1 MNKII
6 LLTVIVLSSFSFTSE
21 DDDLLKQLVDKI
33 EKYNQI
39 YPQEKA
45 YLHTDKPYYV
55 AGEKIWFKAYLV
67 EGMTNRPNTVS
78 VPLYVDLIDN
88 AAGKLID
95 RRIIKLED
103 GFGHGDFTLPDSL
116 LAGFYRLRAYTNW
129 TRNFDESQFFS
140 KDFQVYSIEQ
150 ESIADT
156 LNAEAI
162 DFQFFPEGGNLIA
175 GLDTR
180 IAFKATDGAGKGLA
194 ISGEIIASTGDTVQ
208 RFKSEHL
215 GMGFCYFK
223 PDSGLNYHAIIKY
236 RDTYAKTFDLPQ
248 VQVRGVS
255 MMLDNFL
262 DKNNIRLILNSTL
275 NDSEMLIIGQSKG
288 VVFYAGKV
296 AAGKTNIIT
305 LVPKDKFPPGVAQF
319 TVFDN
324 QFRPHA
330 ERLVFIQPNQEL
342 IFAIKPDKNVYKIR
356 EKTTLEI
363 EVKDIQDKPVEG
375 NFSLVVSDENQIKG
389 LEEQETILTNLLLS
403 SDVKGNIE
411 KPTYYFDK
419 NNRSRHYHLDILLMT
434 QGWRRF
440 KWQEVLSAE
449 LQPTRYFLETGLTIA
464 GEATK
469 LSGKPFNKAV
479 SLTMVLGRDST
490 QQFLMGEA
498 GKNGSFMFHGLDFKD
513 SCEVVLQA
521 MIDDDNPV
529 SKLTIKQQLPPLIQK
544 NSYENWF
551 LEQNKVSFSL
561 ANYLRYTKEALE
573 FQKKIRFDKAIML
586 NEVIVK
592 AKKNVPYAKD
602 PRVLYSRPDYVLTE
616 FKPSAIS
623 IFDLIKGQVPGLF
636 VSSDV
641 VNPSVTIRGGTPLYL
656 VDGTPS
662 DVQRLFM
669 LDVNNVE
676 KIEVIRGIKGA
687 VFYGDAAKV
696 GIVSILTKMGNLNY
710 DYSKEPTDGL
720 KVSKVLGYYT
730 AKEFFVPKYDQNL
743 PENIRPDYR
752 STVFWSPIIK
762 TDKNGKAK
770 VSFFNTDAETTM
782 CVTIEGL
789 AYNGLMGSGK
799 TTFLVKK

>member
-1 MNKII
+1 MKKVIW
-6 LLTVIVLSSFSFTSE
+6 LTVIVLSSFSFASE
-21 DDDLLKQLVDKI
+21 DDDLLKQLVDKL
-33 EKYNQI
+33 EKYNQT

-55 AGEKIWFKAYLV
+55 AGETIWFKTYLV
-67 EGMTNRPNTVS
+67 EGITNRPNTAS
-78 VPLYVDLIDN
+78 IPLYVDLIDN

-95 RRIIKLED
+95 RRIIKLEG

-129 TRNFDESQFFS
+129 MRNFDESQFFI
-140 KDFQVYSIEQ
+140 KDFRVYSLDQ

-156 LNAEAI
+156 INAEAI
-162 DFQFFPEGGNLIA
+162 GFQFFPEGGNLIA

-180 IAFKATDGAGKGLA
+180 IAFKATDETGKGLA
-194 ISGEIIASTGDTVQ
+194 VSGKIIASTGDTVQ
-208 RFKSEHL
+208 SFKSEHN

-223 PDSGLNYHAIIKY
+223 PVGGLTYHAIVNY
-236 RDTYAKTFDLPQ
+236 GDTYAKTFDLPQ

-296 AAGKTNIIT
+296 AAGKTNVIT

-330 ERLVFIQPNQEL
+330 ERLVFIQPDQEL
-342 IFAIKPDKNVYKIR
+342 NFAIKPDKNSYKIR

-363 EVKDIQDKPVEG
+363 EVKDIESKPVEG
-375 NFSLVVSDENQIKG
+375 NFSLVITDENQING

-403 SDVKGNIE
+403 SDVRGNIE

-419 NNRSRHYHLDILLMT
+419 NNRGRQYHLDILLMT

-449 LQPTRYFLETGLTIA
+449 LPPTRYFVESGLTIA
-464 GEATK
+464 GEVIR
-469 LSGKPFNKAV
+469 LSGKPFSKAV

-490 QQFLMGEA
+490 QQFLMGGAE
-498 GKNGSFMFHGLDFKD
+498 KNGSFVFHGLDFKD
-513 SCEVVLQA
+513 SCEVMLQA
-521 MIDDDNPV
+521 MINEDNPA
-529 SKLTIKQQLPPLIQK
+529 STPIIKQQLPPLIRK
-544 NSYENWF
+544 NSNSRNWF
-551 LEQNKVSFSL
+551 LEENKVSFSL
-561 ANYLRYTKEALE
+561 ADYLRNTKEALE
-573 FQKKIRFDKAIML
+573 LQKQLRLDKAIIL

-592 AKKNVPYAKD
+592 AKKNVPYVKD
-602 PRVLYSRPDYVLTE
+602 PRVLYSRPDYVMTE
-616 FKPSAIS
+616 FKPNAIS
-623 IFDLIKGQVPGLF
+623 IFDLIRQVPGLF
-636 VSSDV
+636 VSSDPK
-641 VNPSVTIRGGTPLYL
+641 NPSVTIRGGTPLYL
-656 VDGTPS
+656 IDGIES
-662 DVQRLFM
+662 DPQRLFD
-669 LDVNNVE
+669 LNVSTVE
-676 KIEVIRGIKGA
+676 KIEVIKGPK
-687 VFYGDAAKV
+687 AAMIYNNAGA
-696 GIVSILTKMGNLNY
+696 GIVSILTKVGNLNY
-710 DYSKEPTDGL
+710 DYSKEPTDGIKVL
-720 KVSKVLGYYT
+720 KLLGYYT
-730 AKEFFVPKYDQNL
+730 AKEFFVPKYDQDL

-752 STVFWSPIIK
+752 STVFWAPIIK
-762 TDKNGKAK
+762 TGKDGKAK
-770 VSFFNTDAETTM
+770 ISFFNTDAETTM
-782 CVTIEGL
+782 CVSIEGL

-799 TTFLVKK
+799 TTYLVKK